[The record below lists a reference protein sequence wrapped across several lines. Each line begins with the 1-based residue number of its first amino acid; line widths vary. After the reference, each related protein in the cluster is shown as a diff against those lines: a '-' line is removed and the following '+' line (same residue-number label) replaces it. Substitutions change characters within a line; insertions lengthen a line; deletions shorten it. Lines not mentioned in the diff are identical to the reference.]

1 MSDRSDDLV
10 RVLAIADTHLR
21 GDKAARLLGRL
32 GPLLD
37 DVDVI
42 LHAGD
47 ITDVSVIE
55 ALAAIAPVHAVLG
68 NNDHGL
74 DLPERFERRIGGRN
88 VAMVHDSGPSTGR
101 AERLRRWFPHAD
113 LVLFGHSHIPW
124 HETHTDDDGHVQHH
138 VNPGSAMQRRSQPR
152 CTTARIT
159 LSTSGI
165 DVQFAPVP

>member
-55 ALAAIAPVHAVLG
+55 ALAAIAEITLQSIADASAGRPLK
-68 NNDHGL
+68 
-74 DLPERFERRIGGRN
+74 FRIG
-88 VAMVHDSGPSTGR
+88 
-101 AERLRRWFPHAD
+101 AEYEAEKH
-113 LVLFGHSHIPW
+113 G
-124 HETHTDDDGHVQHH
+124 
-138 VNPGSAMQRRSQPR
+138 
-152 CTTARIT
+152 
-159 LSTSGI
+159 
-165 DVQFAPVP
+165 